1 MRPIFSLSFALGG
14 CLLVSVS
21 SAFGVSVFSATT
33 ITTGA
38 KNWVAASCSSDGR
51 MVAALPYGE
60 PLFYSQNGGAN
71 WQEAR
76 LGSCQWDDLAVSAD
90 GRHILVSEQYGGVY
104 FSSNSGQ
111 SWAQANLTTQNW
123 HGVASSADGR
133 CLAACVDNGGIYL
146 SSDSGARW
154 REVVPGGVPRHWT
167 AIAMSSDGQN
177 IVACWHHRIV
187 LSGQWYSLG
196 QLYTSDDGG
205 STWTQRCSELGD
217 KYWTTV
223 AVSPDGRAMLAAIS
237 DYRDGVITASVYISV
252 DNGHHW
258 FQTQLN
264 SQYYWISGAIT
275 AADGLWAICANDGYV
290 YLSENYGL
298 TWQALQFLGSKVWVD
313 VRATSDGNHLI
324 AAAYG
329 DKIYCLTK
337 AVEDVFHWELF
348 SACLL
353 PRHRTATNG
362 FAFGK

>member
-1 MRPIFSLSFALGG
+1 MRLFFSPSFVVGG
-14 CLLVSVS
+14 CLFLSVS
-21 SAFGVSVFSATT
+21 SSFAASVFTATS
-33 ITTGA
+33 ITSGA
-38 KNWVAASCSSDGR
+38 KNWVAAGCSANGQFVS
-51 MVAALPYGE
+51 ALPYAE

-76 LGSCQWDDLAVSAD
+76 LGACRWDDLAVSAD
-90 GRHILVSEQYGGVY
+90 GRYMLVSEQYGAVY
-104 FSSNSGQ
+104 VTSNSGQ
-111 SWAQANLTTQNW
+111 NWAQANLPTQNW
-123 HGVASSADGR
+123 HGVDSSADGR

-146 SSDSGARW
+146 SSDSGSHW
-154 REVVPGGVPRHWT
+154 REVIPGGVPRHWT

-187 LSGQWYSLG
+187 LSGQWYSSG

-205 STWTQRCSELGD
+205 NTWTQRCPELGD

-264 SQYYWISGAIT
+264 NQYYWISGAIT

-290 YLSENYGL
+290 YLSENYGI
-298 TWQALQFLGSKVWVD
+298 TWQAQEALGRKSWVD
-313 VRATSDGNHLI
+313 VRVSSDGNRII

-329 DKIYCLTK
+329 DKIYRLTK
-337 AVEDVFHWELF
+337 VEDNFPWELF
-348 SACLL
+348 SGCWL
-353 PRHRTATNG
+353 PRHRAATNG
-362 FAFGK
+362 FEKH